1 MAKETDPLEPI
12 LEDLY
17 EPDHDPPAA
26 VSGYEYEPSEFAPEE
41 MPAEVPGIVTVMMP
55 GMREEREKELQGE
68 TEDSD
73 VSTELPMPLEHPDRP
88 PHPLHHPRPELPA
101 DASPRKRA
109 RAALETA
116 AATPVPEQA
125 EGHELAVD
133 DVRFVDMVKGS
144 LPHGWT
150 VVENAFE
157 LDEAWL
163 ASATTNHLRRGRGEI
178 NARELNVSDREKVIQ
193 AKVKELESFFTN
205 KVWKFIDPKANQI
218 SKDRT
223 VTTRW
228 VLTWKPGVPDKNGHV
243 SGPRAKARLVLRG
256 YQDPDLFS
264 LEKNS
269 PTSQR
274 AGKMTLLVIATIFGW
289 LVWCGDVRAACLSV
303 AGFGRELLVLL
314 PRDCGPLLGCGPGQ
328 PVHIRM
334 LKSAYGL
341 ADAPL
346 LWFREASRRLTRLGW
361 NAQELD
367 KCTFAFYNSQGE
379 LDGLLILHV
388 DDMLITSCSLDVLIP
403 ASSRTC

>member
-1 MAKETDPLEPI
+1 MENSGNWQFAKSPSGVALRDVWPVNSHKMVAKWGCIGWCMELYYGVHLLMCVQWSKRQVPTCPSTLKLHYEILKRSMQGQPQFRDMAKETDPLEPI

-178 NARELNVSDREKVIQ
+178 NAGELNVSDREKVIQ
-193 AKVKELESFFTN
+193 AKMKELESFFTN

-256 YQDPDLFS
+256 LTCF
-264 LEKNS
+264 
-269 PTSQR
+269 
-274 AGKMTLLVIATIFGW
+274 
-289 LVWCGDVRAACLSV
+289 
-303 AGFGRELLVLL
+303 
-314 PRDCGPLLGCGPGQ
+314 PL
-328 PVHIRM
+328 RRT
-334 LKSAYGL
+334 
-341 ADAPL
+341 APL
-346 LWFREASRRLTRLGW
+346 PS
-361 NAQELD
+361 EL
-367 KCTFAFYNSQGE
+367 A
-379 LDGLLILHV
+379 
-388 DDMLITSCSLDVLIP
+388 
-403 ASSRTC
+403 R

>member
-1 MAKETDPLEPI
+1 MAGAWNFTTVFTCSCASNGRRDRFQRAHHPEAALRDLEEIHARSTTIPGHGQGDRPLEPI

-150 VVENAFE
+150 VVE
-157 LDEAWL
+157 
-163 ASATTNHLRRGRGEI
+163 T
-178 NARELNVSDREKVIQ
+178 
-193 AKVKELESFFTN
+193 
-205 KVWKFIDPKANQI
+205 P
-218 SKDRT
+218 
-223 VTTRW
+223 
-228 VLTWKPGVPDKNGHV
+228 
-243 SGPRAKARLVLRG
+243 
-256 YQDPDLFS
+256 
-264 LEKNS
+264 
-269 PTSQR
+269 
-274 AGKMTLLVIATIFGW
+274 
-289 LVWCGDVRAACLSV
+289 LSWMKH
-303 AGFGRELLVLL
+303 G
-314 PRDCGPLLGCGPGQ
+314 
-328 PVHIRM
+328 
-334 LKSAYGL
+334 
-341 ADAPL
+341 
-346 LWFREASRRLTRLGW
+346 
-361 NAQELD
+361 
-367 KCTFAFYNSQGE
+367 
-379 LDGLLILHV
+379 
-388 DDMLITSCSLDVLIP
+388 
-403 ASSRTC
+403 